1 MKHKTIMQATGDEDL
16 KWDRGREKVKKTE
29 YKSQCKKKKKASAE
43 RIERICPLVGWE
55 RSEVSK
61 SINLRGL

>member
-29 YKSQCKKKKKASAE
+29 YKSQCKKKKKPVQRE
-43 RIERICPLVGWE
+43 LKEFVHWLDGK
-55 RSEVSK
+55 EVK
-61 SINLRGL
+61 YQNQSI